1 VTDRPAPPDLVVEEV
16 TSASQEL
23 LAAFHRLVPQ
33 LSRSAAPLA
42 AADLEA
48 LVAAE
53 STRLLVAGDGTAAG
67 IVGTLTLAVYRIPTG
82 KRGVIED
89 VVVDEAARGR
99 GVASALVQAALRIAA
114 EEGVRHVDLTSRP
127 DRVAANRLYV
137 ALGFRQR
144 ETNVYRFEGAPPG

>member
-1 VTDRPAPPDLVVEEV
+1 VTDPPAPPDLVVEEV
-16 TSASQEL
+16 TSASDDV
-23 LAAFHRLVPQ
+23 LAALRRLVPQ
-33 LSRSAAPLA
+33 LSRSAEPLA

-48 LVAAE
+48 LVGAE
-53 STRLLVAGDGTAAG
+53 STRLLVAGDGTPAG
-67 IVGTLTLAVYRIPTG
+67 VLGTLTLVVYRIPTG

-99 GVASALVQAALRIAA
+99 GVASALVRAALRIAG

-137 ALGFRQR
+137 TLGFRQR
-144 ETNVYRFEGAPPG
+144 ETNVYRFEGPSPG